1 MSAKKKISVEE
12 FDKLFDAGSEDI
24 MDYLDFENAK
34 HVNVPETSKGLNAS
48 FPVQTLRPIIS
59 QQQLTQH

>member
-24 MDYLDFENAK
+24 MDYLDLENAK
-34 HVNVPETSKGLNAS
+34 HVNAPETSKGLNAS